1 MLSFFVLG
9 ITRRSMSWIEKRA
22 EFQKVFDDLSQEN
35 VQGLITELN
44 TAVGNYISK
53 SGLSQDP
60 NNNASYSLVIQLTQ
74 RAQQIKDKY
83 DKLNDDIIIYLRNN
97 AKDTDMAGLLS
108 ENGEL
113 QKKIN
118 RLEKVLDEMKIDV
131 ESAIARDK
139 LLRSRN
145 TDVTSHQLFILG
157 RPLKKNLIPY
167 LWVVS
172 ILFIGV
178 GLVIFRMTV
187 PTFAAGAASEGGS
200 SVIGMFMEFIMSKVV
215 LGSLLISAL
224 IVILFLSLKVAGVF
238 GK

>member
-1 MLSFFVLG
+1 
-9 ITRRSMSWIEKRA
+9 MSWIEKRA
-22 EFQKVFDDLSQEN
+22 EFQKKFDDLAQEN

-53 SGLSQDP
+53 GGLSQDP
-60 NNNASYSLVIQLTQ
+60 NNNPTYNLVVQLTQ

-83 DKLNDDIIIYLRNN
+83 EKLNEDIIVYLRNN
-97 AKDTDMAGLLS
+97 AKDTDMAGLLN

-113 QKKIN
+113 QKKIS

-131 ESAIARDK
+131 ESAIARDQ

-145 TDVTSHQLFILG
+145 TDVTSHQLFVLG
-157 RPLKKNLIPY
+157 RPVKKNLIPY
-167 LWVVS
+167 LWVIS

-178 GLVIFRMTV
+178 GLVIFKMTA
-187 PTFAAGAASEGGS
+187 PTIGTGAGEASGS
-200 SVIGMFMEFIMSKVV
+200 VMAGVIEFITSKVV
-215 LGSLLISAL
+215 LSSLLISAL

>member
-83 DKLNDDIIIYLRNN
+83 GDQYTSDWKATFKLNSFDKPSREKVASSERAANDSMKFFVESTLLTADEAKAIKDKAFSVAQLDNRTDKLWDNTGGGTDKTIANTSFSN
-97 AKDTDMAGLLS
+97 A
-108 ENGEL
+108 
-113 QKKIN
+113 QKLIQE
-118 RLEKVLDEMKIDV
+118 RLDGQTTTATQTKTMKIM
-131 ESAIARDK
+131 
-139 LLRSRN
+139 
-145 TDVTSHQLFILG
+145 G
-157 RPLKKNLIPY
+157 KKVQIKKF
-167 LWVVS
+167 S
-172 ILFIGV
+172 TV
-178 GLVIFRMTV
+178 G
-187 PTFAAGAASEGGS
+187 
-200 SVIGMFMEFIMSKVV
+200 
-215 LGSLLISAL
+215 
-224 IVILFLSLKVAGVF
+224 
-238 GK
+238 